1 MLCTEIQCV
10 FLLNPK
16 MFVKKFLEDFD
27 FERLEKTFPYL
38 HEDEHKLPL
47 PLIVTNTLYER
58 LMSNG
63 LLEDT
68 MKNKVKLTVAISCI
82 TEPFIQMRE
91 EADLICEIA
100 GEVISNM
107 F

>member
-47 PLIVTNTLYER
+47 PLIVTNTFRGYNEEQSKAYCCDFLYH
-58 LMSNG
+58 
-63 LLEDT
+63 
-68 MKNKVKLTVAISCI
+68 
-82 TEPFIQMRE
+82 
-91 EADLICEIA
+91 
-100 GEVISNM
+100 
-107 F
+107 